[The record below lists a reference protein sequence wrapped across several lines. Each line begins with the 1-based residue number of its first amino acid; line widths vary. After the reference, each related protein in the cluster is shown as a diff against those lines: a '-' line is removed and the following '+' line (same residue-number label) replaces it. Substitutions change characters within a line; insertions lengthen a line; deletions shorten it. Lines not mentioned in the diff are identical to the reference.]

1 MSNRYSNQN
10 RNEKTQKKFV
20 PKRAMQ
26 TSQTLANSFRQSVS
40 IKSEGSSN
48 AVNSSSAGSSA
59 GDVKSRVRMGESGA
73 WVSAAIPSGKFVDY
87 LPQDEAV
94 AAGLGADE
102 GALDPVESQRVVDV
116 LNRELCRLL
125 KMNARDFWREG
136 NVFSIAFVK
145 SGFEDFHLKLVVMVC
160 MI

>member
-1 MSNRYSNQN
+1 MSNRYS
-10 RNEKTQKKFV
+10 NEKTQKKFA
-20 PKRAMQ
+20 PKKEMHS
-26 TSQTLANSFRQSVS
+26 SQTLASSFRQSVS
-40 IKSEGSSN
+40 TKSEGSST

-59 GDVKSRVRMGESGA
+59 GEVRSRVRMGESGA
-73 WVSAAIPSGKFVDY
+73 WVSAAIPSGNFVDY

-136 NVFSIAFVK
+136 DISSIA
-145 SGFEDFHLKLVVMVC
+145 L
-160 MI
+160 